1 MTETSEDWREKWVVP
16 TIMISLAG
24 RAAEARAR
32 RPDRD
37 GFRRLMDI
45 TERVAIH
52 EAAHLVVAVAVGQCQ
67 NGAAIE
73 KFDNGCRGLAQHYQ
87 ATAPEGVADH
97 PTFETF
103 DELERD
109 FQKATAIAKLA
120 VGHGWLRYLRELWLR
135 TDGILAQ
142 HWLAVKM
149 LAMELHRTETVRRD
163 RAQEL
168 LDRWMPVKGESLFEV
183 LAKTQ
188 RLQSVS
194 PTVDSDEIATGRFD
208 PSVPVVK

>member
-1 MTETSEDWREKWVVP
+1 VTETSEDWREKWVVP

-37 GFRRLMDI
+37 GFRRLMDA

-73 KFDNGCRGLAQHYQ
+73 RFENGCRGVAQHCE
-87 ATAPEGVADH
+87 ATPPEGVADH
-97 PTFETF
+97 PTFERF
-103 DELERD
+103 DDLERD

-120 VGHGWLRYLRELWLR
+120 VGRGWLRYLRELWLR

-168 LDRWMPVKGESLFEV
+168 LDRWMPIRGESLYEV
-183 LAKTQ
+183 LANGQ
-188 RLQSVS
+188 NLQGLAASIS
-194 PTVDSDEIATGRFD
+194 ADETAN
-208 PSVPVVK
+208 PE

>member
-1 MTETSEDWREKWVVP
+1 VTATSLDWREQWLVP

-37 GFRRLMDI
+37 GFRRLMDSA
-45 TERVAIH
+45 ERVAIH
-52 EAAHLVVAVAVGQCQ
+52 EAAHLVVAVAVGRHQ

-73 KFDNGCRGLAQHYQ
+73 KLDDGCRGLAQHYQ
-87 ATAPEGVADH
+87 ATPPEGAADH
-97 PTFETF
+97 PTFERF

-109 FQKATAIAKLA
+109 FRKATALAKLA

-135 TDGILAQ
+135 TDAILER

-149 LAMELHRTETVRRD
+149 LAIELGTTGTVRRD

-168 LDRWMPVKGESLFEV
+168 LDRWMPFRGESLFQV
-183 LAKTQ
+183 LAGMPNARVELCDSGAAT
-188 RLQSVS
+188 VWPPP
-194 PTVDSDEIATGRFD
+194 PT
-208 PSVPVVK
+208 